1 MQNNSS
7 SLSLY
12 RNISPVVKR
21 QKKKK
26 KKKGGG
32 GGGGGNRMVSVN
44 SLITDKRLGKT
55 KTLCTVKKHREEEA
69 Q

>member
-26 KKKGGG
+26 KKKKKGGG
-32 GGGGGNRMVSVN
+32 GGGGGGEIGWSQLLVL
-44 SLITDKRLGKT
+44 SLIRDWAKQNL
-55 KTLCTVKKHREEEA
+55 VYS
-69 Q
+69 